1 MLEMQIKLIFVLLF
15 SSCSVSADSWN
26 LLRLTEF
33 IIDIY
38 QQFPHGCKFIIH
50 SEAQHEGENEFYVI

>member
-1 MLEMQIKLIFVLLF
+1 MHTAINFVLLF
-15 SSCSVSADSWN
+15 LSSTLSAGSKN

-33 IIDIY
+33 IADIY

-50 SEAQHEGENEFYVI
+50 SEAQHEGENEFYII